1 MKEQIS
7 KSDKA
12 LIAIY
17 ELDRAKKPEQRV
29 TVEEVAIKLWKLFPS
44 EFSMRGHRE
53 YPNSDIQKYITKL
66 ITNNYIKGG
75 IYNYIITEKGEER
88 ARILLKIKDEEKPA
102 DYPNQLKRY
111 ISTEINRI
119 IRSNVFKY
127 FSNTENPKLV
137 NSDIFDFL
145 GTTARSLKTTE
156 KNGKSTFEARYNLI
170 NNEVIPACRSLINT
184 DSNAR
189 LILKIWELLQPQI
202 KKLIEEVRK

>member
-1 MKEQIS
+1 MQEQIS

-53 YPNSDIQKYITKL
+53 HPNSDIQKYITKL
-66 ITNNYIKGG
+66 ITNNYITGG

-88 ARILLKIKDEEKPA
+88 AKILLKIKDEEKPA
-102 DYPNQLKRY
+102 DYPNQPKRY

-127 FSNTENPKLV
+127 FSTTENPKLV